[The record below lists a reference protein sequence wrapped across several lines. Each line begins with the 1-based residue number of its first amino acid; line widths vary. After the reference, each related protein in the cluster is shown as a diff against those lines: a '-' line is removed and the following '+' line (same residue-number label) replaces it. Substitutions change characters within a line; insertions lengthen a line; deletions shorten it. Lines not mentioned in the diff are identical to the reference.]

1 MPCTKCEDGK
11 YKWGE
16 TGECKYDTKEACEKA
31 NPKKYSKMKPTP
43 LGKKTYE
50 EYAKELKE
58 YNLSTQR
65 FDFESIKTLD
75 ALVDNIKKRETEGT
89 KIIKDYLQVKKVL
102 EKDRKL
108 KEKKSDL
115 QYKEVGKVKKIE
127 DAFFKAKGRLEDAEE
142 KLRRMNNDLEETEK
156 RVERVEKED
165 LGIRKNMQKLAD
177 NLDKFLNAFD
187 KQLSAFK
194 KNAKA
199 LGVDVPT
206 SKYDKIFSSAFATR
220 NKLIKGQTGNL

>member
-1 MPCTKCEDGK
+1 MPCTKCEEGN
-11 YKWGE
+11 YKWGK
-16 TGECKYDTKEACEKA
+16 TGECKYDTLESCESA
-31 NPKKYSKMKPTP
+31 NSKYNKMQPTP
-43 LGKKTYE
+43 LGKKTYA

-58 YNLSTQR
+58 YNLSSQR

-75 ALVDNIKKRETEGT
+75 ALVENIKKRETEGT
-89 KIIKDYLQVKKVL
+89 KAIKDYFQVKKVL
-102 EKDRKL
+102 EKDVKIA
-108 KEKKSDL
+108 EKQNDL
-115 QYKEVGKVKKIE
+115 RYKEVGKVKKIE
-127 DAFFKAKGRLEDAEE
+127 DAFYNAKNKLEDAQK
-142 KLRRMNNDLEETEK
+142 KLRGLNRDVEETEK

-177 NLDKFLNAFD
+177 NLDKFLNAFE
-187 KQLSAFK
+187 KQLNAFK

-220 NKLIKGQTGNL
+220 NKLIKGQVGNL

>member
-1 MPCTKCEDGK
+1 MPCTKCKEGK
-11 YKWGE
+11 YKWGK
-16 TGECKYDTKEACEKA
+16 TGSCKYATKEACESA
-31 NPKKYSKMKPTP
+31 NHKYNKMNPTP
-43 LGKKTYE
+43 LGKKTYA
-50 EYAKELKE
+50 EYEKELKE

-75 ALVDNIKKRETEGT
+75 ALVENIKKRETEGGQA
-89 KIIKDYLQVKKVL
+89 IKDYFQVKKVL
-102 EKDRKL
+102 EKDVKIA
-108 KEKKSDL
+108 EKQNDL

-127 DAFFKAKGRLEDAEE
+127 DAFYNAKNKLEDAQK
-142 KLRRMNNDLEETEK
+142 KLRGLNRDVEETEK

-177 NLDKFLNAFD
+177 NLDKFLNAFE
-187 KQLSAFK
+187 KQLNAFK

-206 SKYDKIFSSAFATR
+206 SKYDKVFSSAFATR
-220 NKLIKGQTGNL
+220 NKLIKGQVGNL